1 MRAPERICI
10 VSDERFPYSGTD
22 TQQMAKT
29 AAALARQG
37 AQVELLVPRRW
48 RSLLQSEGERRRAF
62 AAYYHVEGPL
72 QLRELLSVPSSLR
85 LVVKPIHQ
93 LLATL
98 DATRRRQPL
107 VYTRNLI
114 ALVAALACG
123 REVLF
128 DTYRPLPDQKPALG
142 ALFRWA
148 AGQRGFLGVTTHSAF
163 ARGAFLSA
171 GLRSEQTVAIHN
183 GWDPADL
190 EPRLERDAARARLGL
205 PADGFWAL
213 YAGHVRPD
221 KGIGLLLD
229 AVARVPSVRL
239 VLVGA
244 TEAQRSW
251 VHQRARG
258 CAAGQVTCHGWVPPD
273 ELGVYLQAADV
284 LVVPPTAAPLRRQ
297 GNTVLPMKVF
307 NYLAAGRA
315 ILAPAL
321 PDTAEIL
328 RSGHNALL
336 VPPDDPAAAAEALAA
351 LQSDPA
357 TVAALGAHAALD
369 AQGYTWDA
377 RARHLLDF
385 IQRRR
390 AALAADGGSAT

>member
-1 MRAPERICI
+1 MDAAVQICI

-37 AQVELLVPRRW
+37 ASVELLVPRRW
-48 RSLLQSEGERRRAF
+48 RSLLQPAAERRRAF
-62 AAYYHVEGPL
+62 AAYYHVRGPL
-72 QLRELLSVPSSLR
+72 RLRELLSAPSSLR
-85 LVVKPIHQ
+85 LAVKPLHQ
-93 LLATL
+93 VLATV
-98 DATRRRQPL
+98 DATLRGQPL
-107 VYTRNLI
+107 LYTRNLLT
-114 ALVAALACG
+114 LVAGLIAG

-128 DTYRPLPDQKPALG
+128 DTYRPLPDQRPALG

-148 AGQRGFLGVTTHSAF
+148 SGQPRFLGVTTHSSF
-163 ARGAFLSA
+163 ARGAFLRA
-171 GLRSEQTVAIHN
+171 GLRSEQVVAIHN
-183 GWDPADL
+183 GWDPIDL
-190 EPRLERDAARARLGL
+190 EPRLDRSAARGRLGL
-205 PADGFWAL
+205 PVDGFTAL

-221 KGIGLLLD
+221 KGVGLLVD
-229 AVARVPSVRL
+229 AVAPLSGVRL

-244 TEAQRSW
+244 TESQRAW
-251 VHQRARG
+251 VHHRARG
-258 CAAGQVTCHGWVPPD
+258 CAPGQVTCHGWVPPD

-284 LVVPPTAAPLRRQ
+284 LVVPPSAAPLRLN

-328 RSGHNALL
+328 HDGHNAVL
-336 VPPDDPAAAAEALAA
+336 VPPDDTSAASAALAA
-351 LQSDPA
+351 LRADPA
-357 TVAALGAHAALD
+357 RAQALGEQAARD

-377 RARHLLDF
+377 RARRLLEF
-385 IQRRR
+385 VVARR
-390 AALAADGGSAT
+390 AAAGASAGGDA